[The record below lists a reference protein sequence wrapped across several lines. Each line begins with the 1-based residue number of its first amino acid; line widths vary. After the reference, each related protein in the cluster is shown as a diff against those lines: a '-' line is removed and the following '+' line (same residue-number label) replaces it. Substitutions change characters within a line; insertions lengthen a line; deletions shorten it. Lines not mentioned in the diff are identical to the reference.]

1 MKTASLIFSV
11 ILLTGGLPAYQY
23 YRSYAGEAQAA
34 PTAGEKIYLESCA
47 ACHGQKG
54 DGKGPEADR
63 LKTKPRD
70 FTSGIYKFRSTPSGS
85 LPLDK
90 DIFRTIS
97 RGVRTT
103 SMLAQLHLSE
113 KERWAV
119 TEYLKTFSPRF
130 KAEKTPEAVSIPAQ
144 PSPNAELIAFGKRMY
159 IDAGCNQCHGS
170 DGKGDGASAKE
181 LKDDRGE
188 PISPTDL
195 TLKPFKSGP
204 NPEDLYRLSVPASTE
219 LPCHL
224 MRTFSRPRNA
234 GV

>member
-1 MKTASLIFSV
+1 MQRAPIIFSIV
-11 ILLTGGLPAYQY
+11 LLSGGLSAYHY
-23 YRSYAGEAQAA
+23 SYRSYAGEAQAA
-34 PTAGEKIYLESCA
+34 PTAGERIYLESCA
-47 ACHGQKG
+47 ACHGQRG

-130 KAEKTPEAVSIPAQ
+130 KAEKTPEAISIPAQ
-144 PSPNAELIAFGKRMY
+144 PSPNAKLIAFET
-159 IDAGCNQCHGS
+159 GCIWTRVVTN
-170 DGKGDGASAKE
+170 AMAPTAKE
-181 LKDDRGE
+181 MARRQKNLKTIGV
-188 PISPTDL
+188 
-195 TLKPFKSGP
+195 K
-204 NPEDLYRLSVPASTE
+204 LYR
-219 LPCHL
+219 
-224 MRTFSRPRNA
+224 RRI
-234 GV
+234 